1 MSSRVHTSP
10 EKGPWGLLDKA
21 GIPLVRKERMGFS
34 WGWRS
39 YAAQALG
46 RSVITASLYKA
57 GCRHL
62 EPALAL
68 RAMWGTAAIL
78 QEGP

>member
-1 MSSRVHTSP
+1 
-10 EKGPWGLLDKA
+10 
-21 GIPLVRKERMGFS
+21 MGFS